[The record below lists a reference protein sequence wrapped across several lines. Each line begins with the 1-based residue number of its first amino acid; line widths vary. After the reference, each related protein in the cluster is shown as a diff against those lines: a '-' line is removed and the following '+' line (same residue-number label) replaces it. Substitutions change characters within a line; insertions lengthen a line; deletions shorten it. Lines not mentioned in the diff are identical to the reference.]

1 MTKAQAAT
9 TDVFLT
15 ALKALPRA
23 ERDAVL
29 VQLAHDRAPGR
40 DILDLAMMAQ
50 RRTEPSRPF
59 RAYLTL
65 RRAK

>member
-9 TDVFLT
+9 ADVFLT

-29 VQLAHDRAPGR
+29 VRIARDKAFAR
-40 DILDLAMMAQ
+40 DILDLALIAK
-50 RRTEPSRPF
+50 RRGEPARPF
-59 RAYLTL
+59 REYLSQRTG
-65 RRAK
+65 R